1 MWTLSTFVAVKTFP
15 TSFYQFFFF
24 TVRRQQ
30 FLGRFEIYENVS
42 RVIHRDK
49 ISFVYIMLC
58 KYTALNDHLKFRE
71 KKKLFA
77 NIYGKIMES

>member
-1 MWTLSTFVAVKTFP
+1 MDLEHFCRCKNFSHKFLSV
-15 TSFYQFFFF
+15 SFF